1 MSVHLNDNESI
12 LFLNQL
18 LYPSKEEIELHN
30 ALLDQI
36 DNNINIEII
45 ETGYEITIRNL
56 NIF

>member
-1 MSVHLNDNESI
+1 MSIHLNDNESI

-18 LYPSKEEIELHN
+18 LFPSKEETEFHN

-45 ETGYEITIRNL
+45 ETGYEITICNL